1 MKSIIKKTLILTILL
16 TVAVSAFAQSSSLL
30 DKGIASFAGGRYS
43 ESLTYFRDVVIDSN
57 LKRYHSD
64 AYFWIAKSYIA
75 LRELDN
81 AEENLE
87 FFLMNFPDHKYFQE
101 ALYQKGR
108 LMFLQKD
115 YENCILESHNFIERF
130 PNSPFVAN
138 AYFWTA
144 ESLYALGRLEEAESL
159 YSHIVYT
166 YPASYKV
173 ESANYRLSMIEQK
186 YREESLVELLKL
198 THEEYLKSIEE
209 FQVREKTYENAL
221 DSYQKKLTLI
231 DDGKSPDTGGQ
242 SLSLELLD
250 LQTSLRN
257 KDNEI
262 MALKRKIAELEYRL
276 TSAETRAA
284 EAAESAKVIE
294 VNPED
299 KAADNETDVKATDDI
314 VVEPEPSDTAILSTE
329 DKVKLLEIK
338 TRAQEVKNFY
348 LKYLGTVGN

>member
-1 MKSIIKKTLILTILL
+1 MKSIFKKTLFLVILL
-16 TVAVSAFAQSSSLL
+16 TVTASLFAEGSVLLDRGISAFSSA
-30 DKGIASFAGGRYS
+30 KYS

-57 LKRYHSD
+57 QKKFHSD

-87 FFLMNFPDHKYFQE
+87 FFILSFPDHKYYQE

-108 LMFLQKD
+108 LLFLQKD
-115 YENCILESHNFIERF
+115 FENCILESHNFIEQF
-130 PNSPFVAN
+130 PNSAFVAN

-159 YSHIVYT
+159 YSHIIYT

-221 DSYQKKLTLI
+221 DSYQKKLFTH
-231 DDGKSPDTGGQ
+231 K
-242 SLSLELLD
+242 
-250 LQTSLRN
+250 
-257 KDNEI
+257 
-262 MALKRKIAELEYRL
+262 
-276 TSAETRAA
+276 
-284 EAAESAKVIE
+284 
-294 VNPED
+294 
-299 KAADNETDVKATDDI
+299 
-314 VVEPEPSDTAILSTE
+314 
-329 DKVKLLEIK
+329 
-338 TRAQEVKNFY
+338 
-348 LKYLGTVGN
+348 